1 MAQQP
6 LKLGLKQLAA
16 RTGGLAALSIRHP
29 VGVSMIALAVIVL
42 GVFALGRLSIDLLPH
57 IIYPEV
63 RVRIIDPG
71 VPATVME
78 DRITRQLEEQLA
90 ITEDAI
96 SVQSRTSQG
105 LSTVDLSF
113 EYGKDIDIALRDAST
128 RLDRAKRFLP
138 DTIDPPVI
146 YKRDPSQIP
155 VLEFVVT
162 SGLRDAVELRS
173 WSDDVLRKWFLNLP
187 GVAAAEIGGGMVREI
202 HVLVDQQRLAGIG
215 LSMND
220 VVDALQRGNREDP
233 AGRLQM
239 SRQQI
244 SGKISGRFTEV
255 SQIKHLPL
263 RLSDGKT
270 IYLEEIANVV
280 DTHEDERIRVRAN
293 GISGI
298 KMSIQKQPNANTVAV
313 VDVVNERLAY
323 LRAQGLLPDDIE
335 VIPVAD
341 QSVYIRQSLSNST
354 LAAVSGALLAMAVV
368 YIFLGNLRR
377 TLIIG
382 SAIPIAIMVTFVL
395 MGMGGLTLNV
405 MTLGGLALGV
415 GMLVDNTIVMLEN
428 IYRHQREDAAPS
440 EESAVVAAK
449 EVNSAIVASTSTN
462 LSAVLPFLFI
472 GGLTGLLFRE
482 LIFTIS
488 AAILASMVIAL
499 TLVPTL
505 AAKVTS
511 TRESRVRKIIDAGMR
526 GLQEIYGRVLVGVLK
541 FRWTLLILF
550 SAGMIY
556 AVPTIFSGKEI
567 FLPKLDDGQITVRV
581 KADTGVALDEM
592 DASVRILEDL
602 LLSQPETDTVFT
614 LVGGFIFG
622 RTERESPNNSTLTVQ
637 LVPVVDRDISSQ
649 AWIDKM
655 KKQIAKKQLAG
666 IKVRMSQRGIR
677 GIRTSRGDEDI
688 SLRIQGPDMDTLEKI
703 GRDLVDRLKNIDGL
717 QNLEQSLEDEN
728 FELSINIDRERA
740 SALGFDVEDIT
751 DAMQIALEG
760 KVVTD
765 FIEGDR
771 SYDVRVRLPHTEA
784 ATPQDLESVLL
795 FAGTRDRP
803 PVYLGSVAN
812 ILLVKSPANI
822 SRDNQMRIVE
832 ISATLSEGVTLG
844 GVSQEIDK
852 IVNDFPV
859 PAGYNIYDAGSR
871 QALQEGR
878 QLVVIL
884 IGLALFLVFVVMA
897 VQYES
902 LLNPFVIMLSVP
914 FSLIGVA
921 FGVDLLSLQL
931 SMPVKLGLIMLAGI
945 VVNNAIVLVEYIEIV
960 RAKGVAKNEAIIQ
973 AAKIRLRP
981 ILMTTLTTVV
991 GMLPL
996 ALGWGEGAEMLQ
1008 PLAVTIVSGLSFS
1021 MIVSLLLVPAIYS
1034 LLHYKEEAVAAGELP
1049 ADQAAGIR

>member
-1 MAQQP
+1 MAQHP

-16 RTGGLAALSIRHP
+16 RTGGLAAMSIRHP
-29 VGVSMIALAVIVL
+29 VGVTMIALAVIVL

-173 WSDDVLRKWFLNLP
+173 WTDDVLRKWFLNLP

-215 LSMND
+215 LTMND
-220 VVDALQRGNREDP
+220 VMDALQRGNREDP

-244 SGKISGRFTEV
+244 SGRISGRFTEV
-255 SQIKHLPL
+255 SQIKQLPL
-263 RLSDGKT
+263 RLSNGKT
-270 IYLEEIANVV
+270 IYLDEVANVV

-313 VDVVNERLAY
+313 VDVVNERLIY
-323 LRAQGLLPDDIE
+323 LRSQGLLPDDIE
-335 VIPVAD
+335 VVPVAD

-354 LAAVSGALLAMAVV
+354 LAAISGALLAMAVV

-428 IYRHQREDAAPS
+428 IYRHQREDDAPS

-505 AAKVTS
+505 AAKVTT
-511 TRESRVRKIIDAGMR
+511 TRESRVRKLIDAGMR
-526 GLQEIYGRVLVGVLK
+526 SLQEVYSRLLVWVLR

-550 SAGMIY
+550 TAGMFY

-567 FLPKLDDGQITVRV
+567 FLPKLDDGQITVRI

-592 DASVRILEDL
+592 DGSVRILENL
-602 LLSQPETDTVFT
+602 FLSQPETDTVFT

-622 RTERESPNNSTLTVQ
+622 RTERESPNSSTLTVQ

-655 KKQIAKKQLAG
+655 NKLIAREQLAG

-677 GIRTSRGDEDI
+677 GIRTSRGDDDI
-688 SLRIQGPDMDTLEKI
+688 SLRIQGPDMLALEQFA
-703 GRDLVDRLKNIDGL
+703 RDLVERLKTIDGM

-740 SALGFDVEDIT
+740 SALGFDVEDLT

-760 KVVTD
+760 KVITD

-771 SYDVRVRLPHTEA
+771 SYDVRVRLPPTEA
-784 ATPQDLESVLL
+784 ANPQDLESVLL
-795 FAGTRDRP
+795 FAGTRERA

-812 ILLVKSPANI
+812 IQLVKSPANI
-822 SRDNQMRIVE
+822 TRDNQMRIVE
-832 ISATLSEGVTLG
+832 ISASLTEGATLG

-852 IVNDFPV
+852 IINDFPL
-859 PAGYNIYDAGSR
+859 PAGYNIYDAGAR
-871 QALQEGR
+871 QALQEGQ
-878 QLVVIL
+878 QLVAIL
-884 IGLALFLVFVVMA
+884 IALALFLVFVVMA

-914 FSLIGVA
+914 FALIGVA
-921 FGVDLLSLQL
+921 IGVDLLSLQL

-960 RAKGVAKNEAIIQ
+960 RAKGIEKNEAIIQ

-996 ALGWGEGAEMLQ
+996 ALGLGEGAEMLQ

-1034 LLHYKEEAVAAGELP
+1034 LLHYKEERIAAADLP
-1049 ADQAAGIR
+1049 TEQPAGIQ

>member
-16 RTGGLAALSIRHP
+16 RTGGLAALSIKHP
-29 VGVSMIALAVIVL
+29 VGVSMISLAVIVL

-138 DTIDPPVI
+138 DTIDAPVI

-155 VLEFVVT
+155 VMEFVVT
-162 SGLRDAVELRS
+162 SALRDAVELRS

-215 LSMND
+215 LSMSD
-220 VVDALQRGNREDP
+220 IIDALQRGNREDP

-255 SQIKHLPL
+255 SQIKQLPL

-270 IYLEEIANVV
+270 IYLEEVANVV
-280 DTHEDERIRVRAN
+280 DTHEDERIRIRAN
-293 GISGI
+293 GISGV

-313 VDVVNERLAY
+313 VDVVAERLAY
-323 LRAQGLLPDDIE
+323 LRAQGLMPDDIE
-335 VIPVAD
+335 VVPVAD
-341 QSVYIRQSLSNST
+341 QSIYIRQSLSNST
-354 LAAVSGALLAMAVV
+354 LAALSGALLAMAVV

-428 IYRHQREDAAPS
+428 IYRHQREDDTPS
-440 EESAVVAAK
+440 EQSAVVAAK

-505 AAKVTS
+505 AAKVTT
-511 TRESRVRKIIDAGMR
+511 TRESRVRKAIDAGMR
-526 GLQEIYGRVLVGVLK
+526 SLQEYYARLLTWVLR
-541 FRWTLLILF
+541 FRWTLLAIF
-550 SAGMIY
+550 TAGMFY

-567 FLPKLDDGQITVRV
+567 FLPKLDDGQITVRI

-592 DASVRILEDL
+592 DASVRIIEDL
-602 LLSQPETDTVFT
+602 FLSQPETDTVFT
-614 LVGGFIFG
+614 LAGGFVFG
-622 RTERESPNNSTLTVQ
+622 RTERESPNNSTITVQ

-649 AWIDKM
+649 AWIEKM
-655 KKQIAKKQLAG
+655 NKLIAKQQMAG

-688 SLRIQGPDMDTLEKI
+688 SLRIQGPDIDTLEKLA
-703 GRDLVDRLKNIDGL
+703 RDLVQHLKNIDGL

-771 SYDVRVRLPHTEA
+771 SYDIRVRMPQTETA
-784 ATPQDLESVLL
+784 NPQDLESVLL
-795 FAGTRDRP
+795 FAGTGDRP

-812 ILLVKSPANI
+812 IQLVKSPATI
-822 SRDNQMRIVE
+822 TRDNQMRIVE
-832 ISATLSEGVTLG
+832 ISASLSEGATLG
-844 GVSQEIDK
+844 GVLGEMEK
-852 IVNDFPV
+852 VMADFPV
-859 PAGYNIYDAGSR
+859 PAGYNMYEAGAK
-871 QALQEGR
+871 QALEEGR
-878 QLVVIL
+878 QLIVIL
-884 IGLALFLVFVVMA
+884 IALALFLVFVVMA

-914 FSLIGVA
+914 FAAIGVA
-921 FGVDLLSLQL
+921 MGVDLMSLQL

-960 RAKGVAKNEAIIQ
+960 RAKGMAKNEAIIH

-1021 MIVSLLLVPAIYS
+1021 MIVSLMLVPAIYS
-1034 LLHYKEEAVAAGELP
+1034 LLHYKDEVVGVTPEL
-1049 ADQAAGIR
+1049 QTE

>member
-6 LKLGLKQLAA
+6 LKLGLKKLTE
-16 RTGGLAALSIRHP
+16 RSGGLAALSIRHP
-29 VGVSMIALAVIVL
+29 VGVSMLALTVIVL

-78 DRITRQLEEQLA
+78 DRVTRQLEEQLA

-96 SVQSRTSQG
+96 SIQSRTSQG
-105 LSTVDLSF
+105 SSSVDLSF

-138 DTIDPPVI
+138 DTIDPPTI
-146 YKRDPSQIP
+146 FKRDPSQIP
-155 VLEFVVT
+155 VMEFVVT
-162 SGLRDAVELRS
+162 SALRDAVELRS

-187 GVAAAEIGGGMVREI
+187 GVAAAEIGGGMIREI

-220 VVDALQRGNREDP
+220 VIEALQRGNREDP

-255 SQIKHLPL
+255 SQIKQLPL
-263 RLSDGKT
+263 RAVDGKT
-270 IYLEEIANVV
+270 IYLDEVANVI
-280 DTHEDERIRVRAN
+280 DTHEDERIRIRAN
-293 GISGI
+293 GISGV
-298 KMSIQKQPNANTVAV
+298 KMSIQKQPAANTVAV
-313 VDVVNERLAY
+313 VDEVKERLAY
-323 LRAQGLLPDDIE
+323 LHAQGLLPDDIE
-335 VIPVAD
+335 IVPVSD
-341 QSVYIRQSLSNST
+341 QSIYIRKSLSNST
-354 LAAVSGALLAMAVV
+354 MGAISGALLAMAVV

-428 IYRHQREDAAPS
+428 IYRHQREDHAPS
-440 EESAVVAAK
+440 EQSAVTAAK
-449 EVNSAIVASTSTN
+449 EVNSAIIASTTTN
-462 LSAVLPFLFI
+462 LAAVLPFLFI

-488 AAILASMVIAL
+488 AAILASLVIAL

-505 AAKVTS
+505 AARVTTTS
-511 TRESRVRKIIDAGMR
+511 ESRFRKLIDGAMR
-526 GLQEIYGRVLVGVLK
+526 WLQEIYAWSLAWTLR
-541 FRWTLLILF
+541 FRWTLIVLF
-550 SAGMIY
+550 TAGMFY
-556 AVPTIFSGKEI
+556 AIPAIFFSGQEI
-567 FLPKLDDGQITVRV
+567 FLPKLDDGQITVKI

-592 DASVRILEDL
+592 DASVRIIEDL
-602 LLSQPETDTVFT
+602 LLSQPETKTVFS
-614 LVGGFIFG
+614 LVGGFVFG
-622 RTERESPNNSTLTVQ
+622 RTERESPSDSTLSVQ
-637 LVPVVDRDISSQ
+637 LVPVVDRGLSSQ
-649 AWIDKM
+649 AWMEKM
-655 KKQIAKKQLAG
+655 NKLIAQQQMAG
-666 IKVRMSQRGIR
+666 IKVNMTQPGIR

-688 SLRIQGPDMDTLEKI
+688 SLRIQGPDLDILEKTA
-703 GRDLVDRLKNIDGL
+703 RDLVERLKNIEGL
-717 QNLEQSLEDEN
+717 KNLGHSLEDEN

-740 SALGFDVEDIT
+740 NALGIDVGDIT
-751 DAMQIALEG
+751 DAMRIALEG
-760 KVVTD
+760 SVVTD

-771 SYDVRVRLPHTEA
+771 SYDVKIRLPQTEA
-784 ATPQDLESVLL
+784 SNPEDLESVLL
-795 FAGTRDRP
+795 FTGTGNRP
-803 PVYLGSVAN
+803 PVYMGSVAN
-812 ILLVKSPANI
+812 IELVKSPANI
-822 SRDNQMRIVE
+822 ARDSQMRIVE
-832 ISATLSEGVTLG
+832 ISASLSEGASLG
-844 GVSQEIDK
+844 AVAQEIRK
-852 IVNDFPV
+852 IVDDYPV
-859 PAGYNIYDAGSR
+859 PGGYNIYDAGSSKL
-871 QALQEGR
+871 LQEDR

-884 IGLALFLVFVVMA
+884 IALALFLVFVVMA

-914 FSLIGVA
+914 FALIGVA
-921 FGVDLLSLQL
+921 IGVDLVGLQL
-931 SMPVKLGLIMLAGI
+931 SMPVKLGIIMLAGI
-945 VVNNAIVLVEYIEIV
+945 VVNNAIVLVEYIEIL
-960 RAKGVAKNEAIIQ
+960 RAKGVAKNDAIIQ
-973 AAKIRLRP
+973 AARVRLRP

-991 GMLPL
+991 GMIPL

-1008 PLAVTIVSGLSFS
+1008 PLAVTIVCGLSFS
-1021 MIVSLLLVPAIYS
+1021 TIVSLLLVPAIYS
-1034 LLHYKEEAVAAGELP
+1034 LLNLREVNAVREP
-1049 ADQAAGIR
+1049 QTDQSVRTP

>member
-6 LKLGLKQLAA
+6 LKLGLKQLTA

-29 VGVSMIALAVIVL
+29 VGVTVISVAVVVL
-42 GVFALGRLSIDLLPH
+42 GLFALGRLSIDLLPH
-57 IIYPEV
+57 IIYPEI
-63 RVRIIDPG
+63 RVRILDPG

-96 SVQSRTSQG
+96 SIQSRTSQG
-105 LSTVDLSF
+105 SSSVDLSF

-146 YKRDPSQIP
+146 FKRDPSQIP

-162 SGLRDAVELRS
+162 SAFRDAVELRS

-220 VVDALQRGNREDP
+220 VIETLQRGNREDP

-255 SQIKHLPL
+255 SQITQLPL
-263 RLSDGKT
+263 PAADGKT
-270 IYLEEIANVV
+270 IYLGEVANVI

-293 GISGI
+293 GVSGI
-298 KMSIQKQPNANTVAV
+298 KLSIQKQPNANTVAV
-313 VDVVNERLAY
+313 VDVVNERMTY
-323 LRAQGLLPDDIE
+323 LRAQGLLPDDVEI
-335 VIPVAD
+335 VPVAD
-341 QSVYIRQSLSNST
+341 QSVYIRHSLSNST
-354 LAAVSGALLAMAVV
+354 LAAISGALLAMAVV

-395 MGMGGLTLNV
+395 MGLGGLTLNV

-428 IYRHQREDAAPS
+428 IYRHQREDHAPS
-440 EESAVVAAK
+440 GQSAITAAK

-462 LSAVLPFLFI
+462 LAAVLPFLFI

-482 LIFTIS
+482 LIITIS
-488 AAILASMVIAL
+488 AAILASLVIAL

-505 AAKVTS
+505 SARVTTTS
-511 TRESRVRKIIDAGMR
+511 DSRVRKMIDGGMYR
-526 GLQEIYGRVLVGVLK
+526 LQEYYARSLAWVLQ
-541 FRWTLLILF
+541 FRWTLIVLF
-550 SAGMIY
+550 VAGMFY
-556 AVPTIFSGKEI
+556 AVPTIFSGNEI
-567 FLPKLDDGQITVRV
+567 FLPKLDDGQITVKI

-592 DASVRILEDL
+592 DASVRIIEELM
-602 LLSQPETDTVFT
+602 LSQPETETVFS
-614 LVGGFIFG
+614 LVGGAVFG
-622 RTERESPNNSTLTVQ
+622 RTERESPNESTLTVQ
-637 LVPVVDRDISSQ
+637 LAPVAQRDISSQ
-649 AWIDKM
+649 AWMEKM
-655 KKQIAKKQLAG
+655 NKLIAQQQMAG
-666 IKVRMSQRGIR
+666 IKVNMSQRGIR

-688 SLRIQGPDMDTLEKI
+688 SLRIQGQDLDMLRKHA
-703 GRDLVDRLKNIDGL
+703 GDLVERLKGIEGL
-717 QNLEQSLEDEN
+717 KNLEQSLEEEN

-740 SALGFDVEDIT
+740 SALGFNVGDIT
-751 DAMQIALEG
+751 DAMRVALEG
-760 KVVTD
+760 SVVTD

-771 SYDVRVRLPHTEA
+771 AYDVRVRLPQTEA
-784 ATPQDLESVLL
+784 ANPQDLESILL

-803 PVYLGSVAN
+803 PVYMGNVAN
-812 ILLVKSPANI
+812 IHLVKSPASIN
-822 SRDNQMRIVE
+822 RDNQMRVVE
-832 ISATLSEGVTLG
+832 ISATLSEGATLG
-844 GVSQEIDK
+844 GVTQEINK
-852 IVNDFPV
+852 VVADFQV
-859 PAGYNIYDAGSR
+859 PAGYNIYDAGSSKLLR
-871 QALQEGR
+871 EGQKLVLVLIAL
-878 QLVVIL
+878 
-884 IGLALFLVFVVMA
+884 AFFLVFVVMA

-914 FSLIGVA
+914 FAAIGVA
-921 FGVDLLSLQL
+921 MGVDLTSLQL

-960 RAKGVAKNEAIIQ
+960 RAQGVAKMDAIMQ
-973 AAKIRLRP
+973 AARVRLRP

-991 GMLPL
+991 GMVPL

-1008 PLAVTIVSGLSFS
+1008 PLAVTVVSGLSFS
-1021 MIVSLLLVPAIYS
+1021 MIVSLYLVPAIYS
-1034 LLHYKEEAVAAGELP
+1034 LLHYKEQSVVADLVQP
-1049 ADQAAGIR
+1049 VNS